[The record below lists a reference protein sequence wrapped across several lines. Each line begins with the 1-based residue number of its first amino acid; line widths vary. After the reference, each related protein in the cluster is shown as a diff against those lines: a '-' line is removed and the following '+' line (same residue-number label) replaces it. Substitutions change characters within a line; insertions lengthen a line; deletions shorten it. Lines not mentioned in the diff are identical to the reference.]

1 MNETTEQDSSPTPE
15 STAEPVNSETE
26 IDEEKIFAPQ
36 NELPFPEQEID
47 LNQVFPEE
55 ENDLNDLFP
64 DEETRQLLKKL
75 QRNKKD
81 LHTMTDRFAEED
93 WSGNGDG
100 PSTSKEPTESTSKD
114 SNEVDGDNPAT
125 SDPSNAQD

>member
-1 MNETTEQDSSPTPE
+1 MNETTEQESSPTLE
-15 STAEPVNSETE
+15 STAESVNSETE
-26 IDEEKIFAPQ
+26 TKEEKIFVPQ

-64 DEETRQLLKKL
+64 DEETRQLLKKV

-81 LHTMTDRFAEED
+81 LHTMTDRFTEEN
-93 WSGNGDG
+93 WSGDEDG
-100 PSTSKEPTESTSKD
+100 PSTSKEPTESSSKD
-114 SNEVDGDNPAT
+114 SSEVDEDNPAT
-125 SDPSNAQD
+125 IDPSNAHD